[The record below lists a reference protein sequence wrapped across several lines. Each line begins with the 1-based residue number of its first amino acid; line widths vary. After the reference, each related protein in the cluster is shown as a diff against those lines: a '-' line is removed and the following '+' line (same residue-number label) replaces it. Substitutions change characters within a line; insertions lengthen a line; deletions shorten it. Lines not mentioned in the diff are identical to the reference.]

1 VTESDASVA
10 IYWDFENVHACVL
23 DDLRGAGTYRSGRFK
38 PQEPVVDV
46 DPVVEYAATLGR
58 IVLHRAYGNWQ
69 YFGRYRDE
77 LQAHAVDLVQLFPLA
92 GSKNGADIRLA
103 VDVTEDLQQCTHL
116 THVIVVSSDS
126 DFTPLAQ
133 RSRRQGRI
141 FIGIG
146 TAITAK
152 SFRFACD
159 EFYEYGDLTVAS
171 IAPAVPEAPAT
182 AQEVG
187 TLEDAAELVV
197 KAVRRLAAGRGE
209 SWALKAAV
217 RPLVKRLDPTFDE
230 RHFGFGSFTELITA
244 LDGYIVE
251 RSGDYDHELA
261 VKADLD
267 GSGPQAD
274 ATAIRDTMADSS
286 PVALVERQLRRKGL
300 RLPADRRL
308 LWIAPELIAEIFA
321 PSGTGVQPDF
331 DSLRAKL
338 DQGLLGHG
346 LVPSEAEF
354 NKLKT
359 ILVRA
364 QVLELHG
371 QGRGMSL
378 RLPDSRELRRRL
390 ITVLLGHLADPAS
403 EDPGILTEAIFGP
416 GASDDRSRLVLDA
429 LQAALQERSED

>member
-1 VTESDASVA
+1 M
-10 IYWDFENVHACVL
+10 
-23 DDLRGAGTYRSGRFK
+23 
-38 PQEPVVDV
+38 
-46 DPVVEYAATLGR
+46 
-58 IVLHRAYGNWQ
+58 
-69 YFGRYRDE
+69 
-77 LQAHAVDLVQLFPLA
+77 
-92 GSKNGADIRLA
+92 
-103 VDVTEDLQQCTHL
+103 
-116 THVIVVSSDS
+116 IVVSSDS
-126 DFTPLAQ
+126 DFTSLAQ
-133 RSRRQGRI
+133 RCRRQGRT

-146 TAITAK
+146 TANTAK

-159 EFYEYGDLTVAS
+159 EFRQYGDLTVAS
-171 IAPAVPEAPAT
+171 IATAVPETPAA
-182 AQEVG
+182 AQEAG
-187 TLEDAAELVV
+187 SLEDAAELVV

-230 RHFGFGSFTELITA
+230 RHFGFGSFTELISA
-244 LDGYIVE
+244 LNTYIVE

-267 GSGPQAD
+267 GTGQQAD
-274 ATAIRDTMADSS
+274 ATAVRDTLADSS

-300 RLPADRRL
+300 RLPSDRRL
-308 LWIAPELIAEIFA
+308 LWIAPELVAGVFE
-321 PSGTGVQPDF
+321 PSGAGVEPDF

-338 DQGLLGHG
+338 DQGLAEHG

-378 RLPDSRELRRRL
+378 RLPEPQALRLRL
-390 ITVLLGHLADPAS
+390 ITVLLGHLADPAC

-416 GASDDRSRLVLDA
+416 GASGDQSRLVLDA
-429 LQAALQERSED
+429 LHAALRERTEN